1 MLNAS
6 FRCNANESENAIRAD
21 SGGRLRK
28 NSVTETKK
36 SNPLTPDLRY
46 RNQVFCCTG
55 HFFEAVPCVKPG
67 LFCTRGP
74 RFPGFSDF

>member
-1 MLNAS
+1 MREFDHIGLPS
-6 FRCNANESENAIRAD
+6 QTVQPNERYVQ
-21 SGGRLRK
+21 K
-28 NSVTETKK
+28 TKVC
-36 SNPLTPDLRY
+36 R
-46 RNQVFCCTG
+46 TG